1 MREGEGWREG
11 GREGGREGRE
21 GGRKGER
28 EREREGGGSEGDG
41 KSVQLLWLT
50 GVVMTI
56 CAFCS
61 PK

>member
-1 MREGEGWREG
+1 M
-11 GREGGREGRE
+11 REGRE
-21 GGRKGER
+21 GGRKGGR
-28 EREREGGGSEGDG
+28 EKEREGGGSEGDG
-41 KSVQLLWLT
+41 KSVQFLWLT

>member
-11 GREGGREGRE
+11 GKGGWEK
-21 GGRKGER
+21 GGK